1 MYMSLYL
8 FFIEGIQED
17 LGDVGEGL
25 TAKMVI
31 QIPKYSISLN
41 RVHTLNRMRSKYV
54 IEIQCKMMNNT

>member
-17 LGDVGEGL
+17 LGGVGEGL

-31 QIPKYSISLN
+31 QIPKYGISLN
-41 RVHTLNRMRSKYV
+41 RMHTLNRMRL
-54 IEIQCKMMNNT
+54 